1 MFTRKT
7 KQREVILRLLRA
19 TNSHPTADEIYQQ
32 VRGKI
37 LNISKGTV
45 YRNLKVLQGMGLVSR
60 LELEGVSV
68 GRFDANPSSHYH
80 FRCEKCARVF
90 DIDIPVSTDEKL
102 KQHIARITGHIVSY
116 HRLEFHGICYTCKR
130 STVIQTNDES

>member
-1 MFTRKT
+1 MIARHT
-7 KQREVILRLLRA
+7 KQREIILRILRA
-19 TNSHPTADEIYQQ
+19 TTSHPTADEIYQK
-32 VRGKI
+32 VRDEI
-37 LNISKGTV
+37 PNLSKGTV
-45 YRNLKVLQGMGLVSR
+45 YRNLKVLQSMRLISR
-60 LELEGVSV
+60 LDLEGVSV

-116 HRLEFHGICYTCKR
+116 HRLEFHGICHTCKR